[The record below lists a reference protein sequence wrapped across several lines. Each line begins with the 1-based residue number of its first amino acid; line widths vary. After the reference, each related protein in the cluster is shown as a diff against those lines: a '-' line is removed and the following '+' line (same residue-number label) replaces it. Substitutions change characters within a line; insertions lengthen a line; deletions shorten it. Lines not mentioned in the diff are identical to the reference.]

1 MKNCDLSTYTSPVNE
16 KFAIIGCGIIGL
28 SLGIELKKSNPNCAV
43 TIFEKEVTVGQHAS
57 GRNSGVLH
65 AGFYYS
71 PDSLKAKFC
80 KDGNQ
85 ELKLLHKRHGL
96 QLKNC
101 GKVVVATNLED
112 SEDLAI
118 LFNNGLE
125 NGVDVEL
132 LDESKLSGFEPMAKT
147 FGTFLWSPTTSV
159 GQPKEVLVAL
169 LSDFLEIGGKVEF
182 NSEIELEIKGEE
194 VLLRTIKGSRNFD
207 HIYNAAGTYADKL
220 ARDVGVG
227 ERFACLP
234 FRGNY
239 WVSTSNPAS
248 WPSRLIY
255 PVPHRINPFLGV
267 HLTLTNLGQLKIGP
281 TALPI
286 LGREQY
292 DFADLLSMKRIEF
305 PFKAYLALFQSDEVE
320 FMKVL
325 KSEMPKQFLANILNL
340 ASKLTVTNL
349 KEMRW
354 KPSRPGIR
362 AQLVDL
368 ENGSLV
374 KDYLVLRGRNVTH
387 ILNAVSPGWTSA
399 MPFARWIVNQQ

>member
-1 MKNCDLSTYTSPVNE
+1 MSE

-28 SLGIELKKSNPNCAV
+28 SLGIELKKSHPNCDV
-43 TIFEKEVTVGQHAS
+43 TIFEKEVSVGQHAS
-57 GRNSGVLH
+57 GRNSGDLH

-96 QLKNC
+96 QLKQC

-112 SEDLAI
+112 SEDLTI
-118 LFNNGLE
+118 LFNNGLK

-132 LDESKLSGFEPMAKT
+132 LDQSKLSVFEPMAKT
-147 FGTFLWSPTTSV
+147 FGNFLWSPTTAI
-159 GQPKEVLVAL
+159 GQPKEVLIAL
-169 LSDFLEIGGKVEF
+169 LSDFLEIGGKIEF
-182 NSEIELEIKGEE
+182 NSRVNLEVKGEE
-194 VLLRTIKGSRNFD
+194 VLLRTTNGNRNFD
-207 HIYNAAGTYADKL
+207 HIYNAAGTFADKL
-220 ARDVGVG
+220 ARGVGVG
-227 ERFACLP
+227 ERYACLP

-239 WVSTSNPAS
+239 WVTTSNQDG
-248 WPSRLIY
+248 WPNRLIY

-267 HLTLTNLGQLKIGP
+267 HLTLTNSGQLKIGP

-292 DFADLLSMKRIEF
+292 GFADLLTTEKIDF
-305 PFKAYLALFQSDEVE
+305 PFKAYLALIQSDEVD

-325 KSEMPKQFLANILNL
+325 KSEVPKQFLPNILNL
-340 ASKLTVTNL
+340 ASKLTFTNL
-349 KEMRW
+349 KEMNW
-354 KPSRPGIR
+354 KPSTPGIR

-374 KDYLVLRGRNVTH
+374 KDYLVMRGRNVTH

-399 MPFARWIVNQQ
+399 IPFARWVVNQAGFSE

>member
-1 MKNCDLSTYTSPVNE
+1 MSE

-28 SLGIELKKSNPNCAV
+28 SLGIELKKSHPNCSV
-43 TIFEKEVTVGQHAS
+43 TIFEKEVSVGQHAS

-85 ELKLLHKRHGL
+85 ELKLLHKRHDL
-96 QLKNC
+96 KLKNC

-112 SEDLAI
+112 SEDLTI
-118 LFNNGLE
+118 LFNNGLK

-132 LDESKLSGFEPMAKT
+132 LDESKLSDFEPMAKT
-147 FGTFLWSPTTSV
+147 FGKFLWSPTTAV
-159 GQPKEVLVAL
+159 GQPKEVLLAL

-182 NSEIELEIKGEE
+182 NSKVELEIKTEE
-194 VLLRTIKGSRNFD
+194 VLLRASNESRNFD
-207 HIYNAAGTYADKL
+207 HIYNVAGTYADKL

-227 ERFACLP
+227 ERYACLP

-239 WVSTSNPAS
+239 WVSTSNQNS

-292 DFADLLSMKRIEF
+292 GFMDLLSMEKIEF
-305 PFKAYLALFQSDEVE
+305 PFKAYLALIQSDEVD
-320 FMKVL
+320 FVKVL
-325 KSEMPKQFLANILNL
+325 KSEVPKQFLPNILNL
-340 ASKLTVTNL
+340 ASKLTSTNL
-349 KEMRW
+349 KEMHW
-354 KPSRPGIR
+354 KASRPGIR
-362 AQLVDL
+362 AQLIDMKD
-368 ENGSLV
+368 GSLV
-374 KDYLVLRGRNVTH
+374 KDYLVMRGRNVTH
-387 ILNAVSPGWTSA
+387 VLNAVSPGWTSA
-399 MPFARWIVNQQ
+399 IPFARWVVNQAGLSQ

>member
-1 MKNCDLSTYTSPVNE
+1 MGE

-28 SLGIELKKSNPNCAV
+28 SLGIELKKSHPNCSV
-43 TIFEKEVTVGQHAS
+43 TIFEKEVSVGQHAS

-101 GKVVVATNLED
+101 GKVVVATSLED
-112 SEDLAI
+112 SEDLTI
-118 LFNNGLE
+118 LFNNGIK

-132 LDESKLSGFEPMAKT
+132 LDDSKLPGIEPMAQT
-147 FGTFLWSPTTSV
+147 FGKFLWSPTTAV
-159 GQPKEVLVAL
+159 GQPKEVLIAL
-169 LSDFLEIGGKVEF
+169 LSDFLEMGGRVEF
-182 NSEIELEIKGEE
+182 NSKVDLEIIGGE
-194 VLLRTIKGSRNFD
+194 VLLRVTNQVRNFD

-220 ARDVGVG
+220 ARNVGLG
-227 ERFACLP
+227 ERYVCLP

-239 WVSTSNPAS
+239 WVSTSNQNT

-292 DFADLLSMKRIEF
+292 RFFDLFSKEKVEF
-305 PFKAYLALFQSDEVE
+305 PFKAYLALIQSDEID

-325 KSEMPKQFLANILNL
+325 TSEVPKQFLTNILNL
-340 ASKLTVTNL
+340 ASKLTLTNL
-349 KEMRW
+349 KEMHW

-362 AQLVDL
+362 AQLVDV
-368 ENGSLV
+368 ESGSLV
-374 KDYLVLRGRNVTH
+374 QDYLVMRGKNVTH

-399 MPFARWIVNQQ
+399 IPFSRWVVNHAG

>member
-1 MKNCDLSTYTSPVNE
+1 VSAYTSPVSE

-28 SLGIELKKSNPNCAV
+28 SLGIELKKSHPNCDV
-43 TIFEKEVTVGQHAS
+43 TIFEKEVSVGQHAS

-96 QLKNC
+96 QLKHC

-112 SEDLAI
+112 SEDLTI
-118 LFNNGLE
+118 LFNNGLK

-132 LDESKLSGFEPMAKT
+132 LDQSKLSAFEPMAKT
-147 FGTFLWSPTTSV
+147 FGNFLWSPTTAV
-159 GQPKEVLVAL
+159 GQPKEVLIAL
-169 LSDFLEIGGKVEF
+169 LADFLEIGGKMEF
-182 NSEIELEIKGEE
+182 NSRVDLEVKGEE
-194 VLLRTIKGSRNFD
+194 VLLRTTNGSRNFD
-207 HIYNAAGTYADKL
+207 HIYNAAGTFADKL
-220 ARDVGVG
+220 ARGVGVG
-227 ERFACLP
+227 ERYACLP

-239 WVSTSNPAS
+239 WVTTSNQGS
-248 WPSRLIY
+248 WPNRLIY

-267 HLTLTNLGQLKIGP
+267 HLTLTNSGQLKIGP

-292 DFADLLSMKRIEF
+292 GFADFLSMEKFEF
-305 PFKAYLALFQSDEVE
+305 PFKAYLALIQSDEVD

-325 KSEMPKQFLANILNL
+325 KSEVPKQFLPNILNL
-340 ASKLTVTNL
+340 ASKLTFTNL
-349 KEMRW
+349 KEMNW

-362 AQLVDL
+362 AQLVDV

-374 KDYLVLRGRNVTH
+374 KDYLVMRGGNVTH

-399 MPFARWIVNQQ
+399 IPFARWVVNQAGFSQ

>member
-1 MKNCDLSTYTSPVNE
+1 MGEN
-16 KFAIIGCGIIGL
+16 FAIIGSGIIGL
-28 SLGIELKKSNPNCAV
+28 SLGIELKKSHPNCSV

-101 GKVVVATNLED
+101 GKVVVATNLEE
-112 SEDLAI
+112 SEDLI
-118 LFNNGLE
+118 RLFNNGIK

-132 LDESKLSGFEPMAKT
+132 LDESNLSDFEPMAKT
-147 FGTFLWSPTTSV
+147 FRNFLWSPTTAV
-159 GQPKEVLVAL
+159 GQPKEVLISL
-169 LSDFLEIGGKVEF
+169 LSDFLATGGKVEF
-182 NSEIELEIKGEE
+182 NSNVGLEIKGDE
-194 VLLRTIKGSRNFD
+194 VLLRVTKQIRNFD

-220 ARDVGVG
+220 ARNVGVG
-227 ERFACLP
+227 ERYVCLP

-239 WVSTSNPAS
+239 WVTTSNQNT

-292 DFADLLSMKRIEF
+292 RFFDFFTKGSVGF
-305 PFKAYLALFQSDEVE
+305 PFKAYLALIQSDELD
-320 FMKVL
+320 FKKVL
-325 KSEMPKQFLANILNL
+325 TSEIPKQFLPNIVNL
-340 ASKLTVTNL
+340 ASKLTLTNL
-349 KEMRW
+349 KEMHW

-362 AQLVDL
+362 AQLVDV
-368 ENGSLV
+368 ESGSLV
-374 KDYLVLRGRNVTH
+374 QDYLVMRGKNVTH

-399 MPFARWIVNQQ
+399 IPFSRWVVNHAG